1 MTAMLATVMQ
11 TRYVDESF
19 HNSAVLAVELVQIKT
34 SGLYFFTQQ
43 SCTAK
48 GSPYM
53 VSQQKP
59 NGGYISLGNKT

>member
-11 TRYVDESF
+11 TRYVDESS
-19 HNSAVLAVELVQIKT
+19 HNSAVLAVELVQIF
-34 SGLYFFTQQ
+34 FFTQK

-59 NGGYISLGNKT
+59 NGGYISLGNKN